1 MIKLARVAE
10 FWVCPGVKT
19 RSSCKLVLV
28 ILGVKNLSNKFSVT
42 LICYITLP
50 KNYKIKESDAK
61 IITLL
66 LVY

>member
-1 MIKLARVAE
+1 MIKFARVAE
-10 FWVCPGVKT
+10 FWVCPGVIT

-28 ILGVKNLSNKFSVT
+28 RQTWGGNLFRNQFSVT
-42 LICYITLP
+42 LLYNIA
-50 KNYKIKESDAK
+50 KNYKIKETDAK